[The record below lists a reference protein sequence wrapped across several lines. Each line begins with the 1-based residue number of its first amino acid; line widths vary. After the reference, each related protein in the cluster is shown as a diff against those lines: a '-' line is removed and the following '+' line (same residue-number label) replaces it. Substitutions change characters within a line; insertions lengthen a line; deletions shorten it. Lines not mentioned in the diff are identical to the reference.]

1 MGRQWH
7 LSVVLALFAASA
19 TLAADVPRFL
29 SPSKFWGQLVY
40 QVKPLKPEKV
50 VALTFDDG
58 PWGTSTR
65 QVLQILKEEEV
76 KATFFVLG
84 KHALMYPNIIA
95 DIVKAG
101 HAVGNH
107 SWSHPYQ
114 PVDPEVAKQEIENT
128 SALIAKQSQAQTRL
142 FRPPGGNLTTGLVD
156 YAKSKNYAI
165 ILWSV
170 DTHDTRP
177 NTTAADIVE
186 RTLKEVKP
194 GSIILLH
201 DGGGD
206 RATTRKALPT
216 LIRRLRQKGYRF
228 VTVPELLQLAVKAST
243 PKPQPTITP
252 TPTPTPTA
260 EPSPT
265 PVPTPESLPSP
276 EPLPIPPSS
285 IPGGPQLEPPRMP
298 PN

>member
-170 DTHDTRP
+170 DPQDTRP
-177 NTTAADIVE
+177 HTTAAQIVE
-186 RTLKEVKP
+186 RTLKAVRS

-276 EPLPIPPSS
+276 EPIPIPPSS